1 MTLPSASDPP
11 AILVE
16 DVSVRYRTILEPLAP
31 WRLVLP
37 GQRARN
43 RVTVDALCGVS
54 LSVPWGTVLGVIGR
68 NGAGKTTL
76 LRTMAGILA
85 PSVGRVTM
93 RGRVAPLLSLGVG
106 FNTHLSGRENI
117 LLGGLAAGM
126 TADEIRAA
134 TPSIV
139 EFAELGR
146 FIDHPVRTYSS
157 GMGKRLAFAV
167 ATHLSPDV
175 LLVDEML
182 GAGDIAFREK
192 AAGKMHELYQ
202 SGRIIVLVSHGLT
215 TIRELCSS
223 CVWLHEGKL
232 VLQGDCDEVI
242 ERYMRFCR
250 VRRSTAIVEE
260 EDEGAARRPPAAGR
274 ADGRACP
281 TGPPPSTITW
291 AIRSPAWPSQR
302 AGRRAGAG
310 SKSACRAAS
319 RIRARSLPTTWFVP
333 SLTVIGRS
341 VVSRRVR
348 HGIPR
353 TVVSSW
359 MPPESVSTRRA
370 WACSARKSR

>member
-85 PSVGRVTM
+85 PSEGRVTM

-192 AAGKMHELYQ
+192 AADKMHELYQ
-202 SGRIIVLVSHGLT
+202 SGRTIVLVSHGLT

-260 EDEGAARRPPAAGR
+260 ED
-274 ADGRACP
+274 
-281 TGPPPSTITW
+281 
-291 AIRSPAWPSQR
+291 
-302 AGRRAGAG
+302 
-310 SKSACRAAS
+310 
-319 RIRARSLPTTWFVP
+319 
-333 SLTVIGRS
+333 
-341 VVSRRVR
+341 
-348 HGIPR
+348 
-353 TVVSSW
+353 
-359 MPPESVSTRRA
+359 
-370 WACSARKSR
+370 